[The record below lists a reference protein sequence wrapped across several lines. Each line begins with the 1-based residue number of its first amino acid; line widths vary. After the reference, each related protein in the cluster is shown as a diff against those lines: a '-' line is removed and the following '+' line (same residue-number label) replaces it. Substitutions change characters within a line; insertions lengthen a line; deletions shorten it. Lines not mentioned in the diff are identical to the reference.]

1 VFLALWIELNVR
13 GAEAKEENS
22 KHHEYFIIN
31 NRKSMLSSN
40 NKAAP
45 HRSTPS
51 SSPLKLF
58 NERTNEKRKS
68 GKHAQ
73 EAKNS
78 LVTC

>member
-1 VFLALWIELNVR
+1 MGGESRAFLALRIELNVGR
-13 GAEAKEENS
+13 RQ
-22 KHHEYFIIN
+22 HHEYFIIN
-31 NRKSMLSSN
+31 NQKSMLSSN

-45 HRSTPS
+45 RRSTPS
-51 SSPLKLF
+51 CSPLEKLF
-58 NERTNEKRKS
+58 NGKS